1 MTEPLRELLPDQ
13 QSIARLRVCKREAT
27 QALLGDTIRLGDDQ
41 WQEPSL
47 LPGWT
52 RAHVAT
58 HVARNAEAFTDAI
71 EALLAGRPRPLY
83 RSRVRADEEIEVGS
97 RRTGLDLQIDLD
109 TTAGRLNAAFDA
121 LDASGISMPVGLT
134 ERLRVPAGW
143 WVAARLSEVVLHH
156 VDLHCGLS
164 IEAIDADVA
173 AWLLG
178 WELFRGSGDAAIP
191 PVEVASDSGVH
202 GRVGPL
208 DRRSIGTVSGGDALL
223 VGWLSGRSEA
233 TGLAGDAAQ
242 FVPAWL
248 DAH

>member
-13 QSIARLRVCKREAT
+13 QSIARLRIRKREAT
-27 QALLGDTIRLGDDQ
+27 QSLLGDTIRLGDDQ
-41 WQEPSL
+41 WQEPSV

-52 RAHVAT
+52 RAHVAS

-71 EALLAGRPRPLY
+71 EALLAGRPHPLY
-83 RSRVRADEEIEVGS
+83 PSRSRADEEIEVGS

-121 LDASGISMPVGLT
+121 LDASGISMTLELT
-134 ERLRVPAGW
+134 ERLRVPADW
-143 WVAARLSEVVLHH
+143 WVVARLSEIVLHH

-164 IEAIDADVA
+164 IDAIDADVA
-173 AWLLG
+173 RWLLG
-178 WELFRGSGDAAIP
+178 WELFRGRGDAALP

-208 DRRSIGTVSGGDALL
+208 DRRPIGTVSGTDALL
-223 VGWLSGRSEA
+223 VGWLSGRGEA
-233 TGLAGDAAQ
+233 TGLSGDAAQ
-242 FVPAWL
+242 VVPERLA
-248 DAH
+248 AH